1 VSRCVIFCGP
11 SLPEATILRFLPK
24 ADVRPPAVCGDVYR
38 AVMQGAVTI
47 GLIDGSAE
55 ERGAVWHKEIM
66 FALQQGVFVYGA
78 GGMGALRA
86 ADLHRLGM
94 IGVGRVF
101 AWYRDGMTD
110 ADDEIM
116 VSYASRDEDYRVQS
130 EALVNIRATLERAVA
145 AWLLSEA
152 EANKLIQ
159 VAKTLYYPWR
169 TYASLL
175 EAAHSQQA
183 LANETLVRLEEWLTG
198 WNVRLDQKRID
209 AEAMVRRIANMAHDE
224 RFDGSKLDFERTA
237 GWDALTRQV
246 AGDAAAS
253 R

>member
-1 VSRCVIFCGP
+1 MSRCVIFCGP
-11 SLPEATILRFLPK
+11 SLAAATIARWLPK
-24 ADVRPPAVCGDVYR
+24 ADVRPPAACGHVYR

-47 GLIDGSAE
+47 GLVDGSCE
-55 ERGAVWHKEIM
+55 EGGAVWHKEIL

-78 GGMGALRA
+78 SGVGALRA
-86 ADLHRLGM
+86 ADMHRLGM

-101 AWYRDGMTD
+101 AWYRDGMVD

-130 EALVNIRATLERAVA
+130 EALVNIRATFERAVKE
-145 AWLLSEA
+145 WILSEA
-152 EANKLIQ
+152 EANELLQ

-175 EAAHSQQA
+175 EAAQSQSAVPNDA
-183 LANETLVRLEEWLTG
+183 LARLEEWLTG

-209 AEAMVRRIANMAHDE
+209 AEAMIRRIANMAHDE
-224 RFDGSKLDFERTA
+224 RYDGSMLDFERTA

-246 AGDAAAS
+246 AELT
-253 R
+253 